1 MNYSHAVSRRF
12 FWIITFVMIAA
23 SPSLVWGHPGHGG
36 LGSGEHS
43 RISVA
48 EGIVHSLIA
57 IPLLLPVIGLGVW
70 AGSYR
75 TQVVS
80 RIGFVASV
88 ALGCGVSRF
97 HLDPAWTLLA
107 QIGFIFGAGASALI
121 LFVVTQRLVK
131 PVVDLAK
138 DPLARRHSQLG

>member
-1 MNYSHAVSRRF
+1 MNYSHTVSRRF
-12 FWIITFVMIAA
+12 FWIISFVMIAA

-43 RISVA
+43 HFSVV

-57 IPLLLPVIGLGVW
+57 IPLFLPVIALGVW
-70 AGSYR
+70 AGYRR

-80 RIGFVASV
+80 RIGFAASV
-88 ALGCGVSRF
+88 VLGCAVSRF
-97 HLDPAWTLLA
+97 HLDPAWTLFE
-107 QIGFIFGAGASALI
+107 QIGFIIGAGSGALI
-121 LFVVTQRLVK
+121 LFMVTQRLVK

-138 DPLARRHSQLG
+138 DPHSDRESC